1 MDLAGLFRELSRLR
15 VGYFPQFF
23 SRYGETILS
32 EEEEP
37 EAAAVDEDRAV
48 CAHDPAPESQG
59 GQVGVF
65 AKPDLTALLR
75 SAAAQGVEEV
85 ELTELVAADVDP
97 LKAAGKQPADLCG
110 LPGACS

>member
-1 MDLAGLFRELSRLR
+1 MDLTGFFRELYRLR

-23 SRYGETILS
+23 GRYGEAVLS

-48 CAHDPAPESQG
+48 CPHNPAPESQG
-59 GQVGVF
+59 GQVGIF
-65 AKPDLTALLR
+65 AKPDLAAMLR
-75 SAAAQGVEEV
+75 SAAAKGVEEV
-85 ELTELVAADVDP
+85 ELAELVAAGVDP